1 VGHKFHDGRVIHGL
15 LFIICRLFISIV
27 AIRMR
32 LSRAD
37 IDYFSDLLSKSL
49 CQLMVLVCCIYAI
62 GMLPNVALMSKM
74 KKFFIQFINKMN
86 KELLE
91 EKEPVRQKKLTRSV
105 KTDKNDPKKTD
116 KVDPKKTDK
125 VDPKKTDKTEP
136 KKTDKVEPKKTDK
149 TEPKKTDK
157 TEPKEKHKFPLTR
170 APSKSLVSM
179 YVSKENQEL
188 LWASIR
194 GRR

>member
-1 VGHKFHDGRVIHGL
+1 
-15 LFIICRLFISIV
+15 
-27 AIRMR
+27 
-32 LSRAD
+32 
-37 IDYFSDLLSKSL
+37 
-49 CQLMVLVCCIYAI
+49 
-62 GMLPNVALMSKM
+62 
-74 KKFFIQFINKMN
+74 MN

>member
-1 VGHKFHDGRVIHGL
+1 
-15 LFIICRLFISIV
+15 
-27 AIRMR
+27 MR

-37 IDYFSDLLSKSL
+37 IDYFSNLLPKSL

-62 GMLPNVALMSKM
+62 GMLCFVALMSKM

-105 KTDKNDPKKTD
+105 KTDK
-116 KVDPKKTDK
+116 VDPKKTDK
-125 VDPKKTDKTEP
+125 VDPKKTDKPDP
-136 KKTDKVEPKKTDK
+136 KKTDKPDPKKTDKPEPKKTDK
-149 TEPKKTDK
+149 TDKTDTKTDK
-157 TEPKEKHKFPLTR
+157 TDTKTDKVEPKEKHKFPLTR
-170 APSKSLVSM
+170 APSKSLVSL

>member
-1 VGHKFHDGRVIHGL
+1 
-15 LFIICRLFISIV
+15 
-27 AIRMR
+27 
-32 LSRAD
+32 
-37 IDYFSDLLSKSL
+37 
-49 CQLMVLVCCIYAI
+49 
-62 GMLPNVALMSKM
+62 
-74 KKFFIQFINKMN
+74 MN

-116 KVDPKKTDK
+116 KNDPKKTDKTDPKKTDK
-125 VDPKKTDKTEP
+125 VDPKKTDKVDT
-136 KKTDKVEPKKTDK
+136 KTDK
-149 TEPKKTDK
+149 TES
-157 TEPKEKHKFPLTR
+157 KEKHKFPLTR